1 MSDNLSKIILKMAN
15 EKMRIKFFPLQFK
28 MATFHFLV
36 VNHFW
41 KSLISNISNSLAHLC
56 ENFQNVSADHN
67 FATKKPIIVPLLP
80 RKYKGRHWSVKV
92 CQRALQTYLTI
103 LGTYN
108 SNKEMNLNNFI
119 FSQKVKF
126 GSSL

>member
-28 MATFHFLV
+28 MATFHFLA

-41 KSLISNISNSLAHLC
+41 ISLISKISNSLAHLC

-67 FATKKPIIVPLLP
+67 FATKKPIIVPLLT

-108 SNKEMNLNNFI
+108 SNKGLNFNNFI
-119 FSQKVKF
+119 FCQKAKF

>member
-28 MATFHFLV
+28 MATFHFLA

-41 KSLISNISNSLAHLC
+41 ISLISKISNSLAHLC

-67 FATKKPIIVPLLP
+67 FATKKPIIVPLLL

-108 SNKEMNLNNFI
+108 SNKGLNFNNFI
-119 FSQKVKF
+119 FCQKAKF